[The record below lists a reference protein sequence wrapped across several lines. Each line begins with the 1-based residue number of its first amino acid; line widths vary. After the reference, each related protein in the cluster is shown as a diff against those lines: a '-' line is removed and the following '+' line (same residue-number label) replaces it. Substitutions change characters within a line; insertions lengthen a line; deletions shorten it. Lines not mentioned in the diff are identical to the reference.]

1 MSTIVKYIF
10 VAFLL
15 IIRSVNSNAQTTI
28 IQEDFSVNYSE
39 WGMYQVDQ
47 TVSVTPSLVGGQ
59 LNLAITNP
67 SGTNWHAGF
76 QKQGIALTAGDYKLT
91 FEAKANAAN
100 ELVVFLAKKYGDC
113 GTLATKNILISTTFT
128 SYEFNFFLSTDDL
141 NTRLFF
147 GTGNFSQF
155 VIDNI

>member
-100 ELVVFLAKKYGDC
+100 ELVVFLAKK
-113 GTLATKNILISTTFT
+113 
-128 SYEFNFFLSTDDL
+128 
-141 NTRLFF
+141 
-147 GTGNFSQF
+147 
-155 VIDNI
+155 